1 MRLKL
6 IRWLLKPVI
15 KNLREKGNTGKYKE
29 LSDKL
34 FEISKGL
41 THRIVS
47 EYNSDEE
54 LESSVWFKARVAMIK
69 DEVKKELEA
78 KLMKELPKETSLC
91 SIHREPTNACPICS
105 RSIQTNIGI
114 KMCKEIINQ
123 VLKEK

>member
-6 IRWLLKPVI
+6 IKWLLKPVI

-47 EYNSDEE
+47 EYNT
-54 LESSVWFKARVAMIK
+54 
-69 DEVKKELEA
+69 
-78 KLMKELPKETSLC
+78 ET
-91 SIHREPTNACPICS
+91 
-105 RSIQTNIGI
+105 IQFQLDPEYVDDLIYFYLLRNLD
-114 KMCKEIINQ
+114 N
-123 VLKEK
+123 